1 MAYFGENSIHAWV
14 NWNGTGT
21 VAIRDSYQVSSITDN
36 DTGDF
41 TVNFSTNLDGYV
53 PLVMTITRTNQSVGS
68 TPPGVRSPSSH
79 TSPSSS
85 LASGSVRI
93 QHRPTTSTVDADVY
107 GVVIVGD
114 T

>member
-14 NWNGTGT
+14 NWNGTNNS
-21 VAIRDSYQVSSITDN
+21 IRDSYQVSSLTDN
-36 DTGDF
+36 GTGDF

-53 PLVMTITRTNQSVGS
+53 PLVMTITRSNQTTGS
-68 TPPGVRSPSSH
+68 TPPGVRSPSNH
-79 TSPSSS
+79 NDPATSIG
-85 LASGSVRI
+85 SGGCRI
-93 QHRPTTSTVDADVY
+93 MHRPTTSATDANVY

>member
-1 MAYFGENSIHAWV
+1 MAYFGENSIHAWI
-14 NWNGTGT
+14 NWNGTDNS
-21 VAIRDSYQVSSITDN
+21 IRDSYQVSSLTDN
-36 DTGDF
+36 GTGDF

-53 PLVMTITRTNQSVGS
+53 PLVMTITRSNQTTGS
-68 TPPGVRSPSSH
+68 TPPGVRSPSGH

-85 LASGSVRI
+85 IASGSVRI
-93 QHRPTTSTVDADVY
+93 MHRPTTSETDADVY